1 MKNKSRLATLAAVAL
16 TAMAALQFLKIVD
29 LFLPFF
35 SGTQYSGIVKSNIG
49 TAVLAIIVG
58 IPLFLA
64 LLFAALASWK
74 SLKDENDTLS
84 LHKAT
89 YAPRALSLLSTF
101 KMIDSL
107 VLVFIMILL
116 FSGTVASAGTGFS
129 THFKSILGF
138 YNWDF
143 MGLWGTIKGALDGG
157 ISKLNQPLTVLFRLV
172 IMLLVLAN
180 SIVVMITWRAISACQ
195 DEIIKTKE
203 NPEAKLNV
211 KPPVVLPLI
220 VAGINAL
227 FGLILVVDMFIALA
241 TKGTLGLG
249 ITGLMMLATAGYL
262 VSMALI
268 FKNTEYTPAITE
280 ATIRS
285 NAFSED
291 NTDAE

>member
-16 TAMAALQFLKIVD
+16 TAMAALQLLKIVD

-64 LLFAALASWK
+64 FLFAALASWE
-74 SLKDENDTLS
+74 SLKEENDTLS

-89 YAPRALSLLSTF
+89 YAPKALSLFSTF
-101 KMIDSL
+101 KLIDSM
-107 VLVFIMILL
+107 VLVFVMILL
-116 FSGTVASAGTGFS
+116 FSGTVASAGAGFA

-143 MGLWGTIKGALDGG
+143 MGLWSTITGALNGG
-157 ISKLNQPLTVLFRLV
+157 ISKLNQPITVLFRLV

-180 SIVVMITWRAISACQ
+180 AVVVMMTWKSIAACQ

-211 KPPVVLPLI
+211 KPPVVLPL
-220 VAGINAL
+220 VVGGINAFCGL
-227 FGLILVVDMFIALA
+227 FLVIDMFVALA
-241 TKGTLGLG
+241 TKGSLGLG

-262 VSMALI
+262 ISTALI
-268 FKNTEYTPAITE
+268 FKNTEYTPVVTE
-280 ATIRS
+280 ASIKS
-285 NAFSED
+285 NAFSQD

>member
-16 TAMAALQFLKIVD
+16 TAMAALQFFKIVD
-29 LFLPFF
+29 LFLPFI

-64 LLFAALASWK
+64 FLFAALASWK
-74 SLKDENDTLS
+74 SLKAENDTLS
-84 LHKAT
+84 LHKIT

-101 KMIDSL
+101 KVIDSI

-116 FSGTVASAGTGFS
+116 FSGTVASAGAGFS
-129 THFKSILGF
+129 GHFKSILGF
-138 YNWDF
+138 YNWDN
-143 MGLWGTIKGALDGG
+143 MGLWNAIKGALDGG
-157 ISKLNQPLTVLFRLV
+157 ISKLNQPITVLFRLV

-180 SIVVMITWRAISACQ
+180 AVVVMLTWKSISACQ

-203 NPEAKLNV
+203 NPEASLNV

-220 VAGINAL
+220 VGGINAVV
-227 FGLILVVDMFIALA
+227 GLVLVIDMFIALA

-262 VSMALI
+262 ITTALI
-268 FKNTEYTPAITE
+268 FKDTEYTPIITE
-280 ATIRS
+280 ASIKS